1 MEAGREMDALVAEKV
16 MGCSV
21 MRENYHRT
29 LGDGGKW
36 EWLRCGCIGGPHNYR
51 DDTARDG
58 MLVYYSTD
66 ISAAWEVV
74 EKMGALGWKFGM
86 VQDGTLWDV
95 NTYNPDV
102 RPSCAFCGHTPSGAI
117 NASAPTVPLAICR
130 AALKAVEK

>member
-1 MEAGREMDALVAEKV
+1 VVERDRADAHQHVPAPGRRDIALDASDAVDPA
-16 MGCSV
+16 
-21 MRENYHRT
+21 
-29 LGDGGKW
+29 
-36 EWLRCGCIGGPHNYR
+36 
-51 DDTARDG
+51 
-58 MLVYYSTD
+58 
-66 ISAAWEVV
+66 AAWEVV

>member
-66 ISAAWEVV
+66 ISAAWEVIDKLLSVGMSV
-74 EKMGALGWKFGM
+74 ELNA
-86 VQDGTLWDV
+86 
-95 NTYNPDV
+95 YPSARYDV
-102 RPSCAFCGHTPSGAI
+102 RIYKSIPHDGGMPTTSMFAGEALDD
-117 NASAPTVPLAICR
+117 TVPLAICR
-130 AALKAVEK
+130 AALKAVGK